1 MNIAIWLVQVLVAI
15 FFLINDFLKTFLPI
29 ADLSNQLPWVL
40 DMPEALVRFI
50 GIVEISGGLGVV
62 LPAITRI
69 LPWVT
74 IAAAGG
80 LGFHMALA
88 VVFHIYRGE
97 FPNIILPV
105 IILALAAIIA
115 YGRWKVA
122 PINSRT

>member
-15 FFLINDFLKTFLPI
+15 FFLFNGFMKTFLPI
-29 ADLSNQLPWVL
+29 ADLSNQVPWVL
-40 DMPEALVRFI
+40 DIPEALVRFI

-69 LPWVT
+69 LPWV
-74 IAAAGG
+74 AVVASGG
-80 LGFHMALA
+80 LGIHMFLA
-88 VVFHIYRGE
+88 VVFHISRGE

-115 YGRWKVA
+115 YGRWKVV